1 MPRSKGLFLTL
12 AEMEK
17 QWMRLGILSGDSM
30 ELVDGV
36 EMEGLRKT
44 VQDDSSTFFFFFLAE
59 QHWMEGGTNL
69 LRWER

>member
-1 MPRSKGLFLTL
+1 
-12 AEMEK
+12 MEK

-44 VQDDSSTFFFFFLAE
+44 VQDDSSTFFFFFWQSNTGWSVGLIC
-59 QHWMEGGTNL
+59 
-69 LRWER
+69 

>member
-1 MPRSKGLFLTL
+1 
-12 AEMEK
+12 MEK

-44 VQDDSSTFFFFFLAE
+44 VQDDSSTFFFFLAE